1 MSATV
6 LVVEDESAILELI
19 AYSLRNAGFVVVC
32 ANSAEQAAKHV
43 NEVLPDLL
51 LLDWMLPG
59 RSGVEFARSLRRDP
73 RTKPIPIIML
83 TARVDESD
91 KVAGLESG
99 ADDYITKPFSPRELI
114 ARVKAVLRRSL
125 PEATDDILDIG
136 GVRLNPVTHR
146 VTVTDPG
153 TSAHEKE
160 LLLSPTEYRLLHFL
174 MAHAERVHARAQLL
188 DRVWGDHVF
197 VEDRTV
203 DVHIRR
209 LRKALEVAGKADL
222 VQTVRGAGYRFSIR
236 NEGET

>member
-1 MSATV
+1 MPATV
-6 LVVEDESAILELI
+6 LVVEDESAIKELI
-19 AYSLRNAGFVVVC
+19 AYNLQNAGFTVVC
-32 ANSAEQAAKHV
+32 ANSAEQAAKSV
-43 NEVLPDLL
+43 NEVLPDLV

-59 RSGVEFARSLRRDP
+59 RSGIEFARSLRRDS
-73 RTKPIPIIML
+73 RTKPVPIIML

-91 KVAGLESG
+91 KVVGLEAG

-114 ARVKAVLRRSL
+114 ARIKAVLRRSL

-136 GVRLNPVTHR
+136 GVKLNPITHR

-153 TSAHEKE
+153 DGAREKE

-174 MAHAERVHARAQLL
+174 MAHAERVHARSQLL

-222 VQTVRGAGYRFSIR
+222 VQTVRGAGYRFSIQ
-236 NEGET
+236 NESEI

>member
-6 LVVEDESAILELI
+6 LVVEDESAIQELI
-19 AYSLRNAGFVVVC
+19 AYNLRNAGFAVVC
-32 ANSAEQAAKHV
+32 ANSAEQAAKMV
-43 NEVLPDLL
+43 KEILPDLV

-59 RSGVEFARSLRRDP
+59 RSGIEFSRSLRQDQ
-73 RTKPIPIIML
+73 RTKPIPIIIL

-99 ADDYITKPFSPRELI
+99 ADDYITKPFSPRELV
-114 ARVKAVLRRSL
+114 ARIKAVLRRSL
-125 PEATDDILDIG
+125 PEASDEILDIG
-136 GVRLNPVTHR
+136 GVQLNPMTHR
-146 VTVTDPG
+146 VTVIDPNDG
-153 TSAHEKE
+153 AGERE

-174 MAHAERVHARAQLL
+174 MAHAERVHTRAQLL

-209 LRKALEVAGKADL
+209 LRKVLEVAGKADL

-236 NEGET
+236 NESEI